1 MRHDAGVP
9 RLLVVHHTPSP
20 NLQAVLEAV
29 REGVAMVEEVELA
42 VRPAL
47 SAGPADV
54 LEADG
59 VLLGTPANIGYMSGA
74 LKHFFDTVYYPCPTT
89 RASTRRWACPT
100 ASTCTAT
107 TTPPVPSR
115 PSTRSPAPCGGSRSP
130 PRSASSAR
138 RAGTTSRRC
147 ASSRP
152 RSRSACDL
160 GRCLPPS
167 AVGQPEPVP
176 RRRSDA
182 ARIREITRDVL
193 GFDDFRPG
201 QERAMRAVVGGR
213 DTLAVLPSGAGKSAI
228 YQVAAQLLDG
238 PVVVVSPLIAL
249 QRDQVD
255 RLEELQPGAAHQL
268 NSSMSAGDQRK
279 VLEGLADGTVH
290 YVFLAPEQ
298 LTKPEVVDAVRDAGP
313 ALFVVDEAHC
323 VSAWGHD
330 FRPDY
335 LRLGGVIEQLGH
347 PTVLALTATAAP
359 PVRAEIVERLEMR
372 DPQVVVAGFD
382 RPEIRL
388 EVDHYA
394 DAHGKDQGVL
404 DRVLTEIG
412 EGRGP
417 GIVYSATRKG
427 TEEIAERLTDRGLRV
442 RAYHAG
448 LRKAE
453 REDTQRAWMDDELDV
468 VVATTAF
475 GMGIDKPD
483 TRFVIHAEPADSLDS
498 YYQEIGRA
506 GRDGK
511 PALAVLVY
519 RQEDLGLRRFF
530 AAGTPAE
537 EELQQV
543 AGLVA
548 AAAAAGID
556 GVDVKDLR
564 EETGRAATPLTRDL
578 NLLEQVDAV
587 VLDDDGAA
595 HPADNAPSPGEA
607 AAAARELAEH
617 HERVDQSRVEMMRG
631 YAETADCRR
640 QFLLGYFGEQLDSPC
655 GNCDNCDNGLAEEQA
670 ATDDDTPFPVETPV
684 VHSEWGNGIVMR
696 VEDDRLVV
704 LFDEV
709 GYKTLALAAV
719 TAHGL
724 LRPRT

>member
-1 MRHDAGVP
+1 
-9 RLLVVHHTPSP
+9 
-20 NLQAVLEAV
+20 
-29 REGVAMVEEVELA
+29 MV
-42 VRPAL
+42 
-47 SAGPADV
+47 
-54 LEADG
+54 
-59 VLLGTPANIGYMSGA
+59 
-74 LKHFFDTVYYPCPTT
+74 
-89 RASTRRWACPT
+89 
-100 ASTCTAT
+100 
-107 TTPPVPSR
+107 
-115 PSTRSPAPCGGSRSP
+115 
-130 PRSASSAR
+130 
-138 RAGTTSRRC
+138 
-147 ASSRP
+147 
-152 RSRSACDL
+152 
-160 GRCLPPS
+160 
-167 AVGQPEPVP
+167 VGQLEPVP
-176 RRRSDA
+176 ARRRDA
-182 ARIREITRDVL
+182 ARIREITHDVL
-193 GFDDFRPG
+193 GFDDLRPG

-298 LTKPEVVDAVRDAGP
+298 LTKPEVVDVVRDAGP

-359 PVRAEIVERLEMR
+359 PVRTEIVERLEMR
-372 DPQVVVAGFD
+372 DAEVVVAGFD

-388 EVDHYA
+388 EVDPQP
-394 DAHGKDQGVL
+394 DAHGKRQAVL
-404 DRVLTEIG
+404 DRVLQLVGDGQT
-412 EGRGP
+412 P

-427 TEEIAERLTDRGLRV
+427 TEDLAEALVERGLRAA
-442 RAYHAG
+442 AYHAG
-448 LRKAE
+448 VRAAE
-453 REDTQRAWMDDELDV
+453 REERQEAFMADELDV

-475 GMGIDKPD
+475 GMGIDKPGV
-483 TRFVIHAEPADSLDS
+483 RFVVHAEPADSIDS

-506 GRDGK
+506 GRDGQ

-530 AAGTPAE
+530 AAGIPAE
-537 EELQQV
+537 DELQQV
-543 AGLVA
+543 AGLVQA
-548 AAAAAGID
+548 AEAAGIED

-564 EETGRAATPLTRDL
+564 EETGRGATPLARDL
-578 NLLEQVDAV
+578 NLLEQVSAV
-587 VLDDDGAA
+587 VLDEEGAA
-595 HPADNAPSPGEA
+595 HPAEGAPKPSDA

-631 YAETADCRR
+631 YAETTECRR
-640 QFLLGYFGEQLDSPC
+640 QFLLGYFGEQLDEPC
-655 GNCDNCDNGLAEEQA
+655 GNCDNDTRAAENGQHPAPA
-670 ATDDDTPFPVETPV
+670 PPADTPFPVETPV
-684 VHSEWGNGIVMR
+684 EHAEWGPGIVMR
-696 VEDDRLVV
+696 VEEDRLVV

-709 GYKTLALAAV
+709 GYKTLGLAAV
-719 TAHGL
+719 LEHDL
-724 LRPRT
+724 LKERPA